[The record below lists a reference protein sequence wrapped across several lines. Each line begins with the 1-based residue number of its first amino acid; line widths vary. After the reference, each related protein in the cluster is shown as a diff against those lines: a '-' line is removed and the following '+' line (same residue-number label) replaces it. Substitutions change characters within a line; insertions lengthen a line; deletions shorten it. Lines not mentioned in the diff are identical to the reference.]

1 MGRLED
7 SQWEFNMKHAAS
19 VSHEDATIEEFK
31 QNPQEAAA
39 YLNAVLEDGD
49 QEEIMLAL
57 RRVASAYG
65 GVPKLAKQTS
75 LNAKT
80 RCRTLSA
87 RGNPEMKSLTAI
99 LKAMGMR
106 LAVEPIDAVDA

>member
-1 MGRLED
+1 
-7 SQWEFNMKHAAS
+7 MKHAAS

-80 RCRTLSA
+80 LYRTLSA

-99 LKAMGMR
+99 LKAMVMR
-106 LAVEPIDAVDA
+106 LAVEPIEAVDA